1 MGIRR
6 AVITDWGAAHNTDEA
21 IFNGLD
27 LEMGSF
33 TDGLST
39 EAPIN
44 SYDDYYLEKPIL
56 KNAVKVK
63 FPTESSMTRPN
74 VCYV

>member
-1 MGIRR
+1 M
-6 AVITDWGAAHNTDEA
+6 ITDWGAAHSTDEA

-39 EAPIN
+39 EDPIN
-44 SYDDYYLEKPIL
+44 TYDDYYLGRAYLENVL
-56 KNAVKVK
+56 KVK
-63 FPTESSMTRPN
+63 SPTLLSMIRPG
-74 VCYV
+74 VCFV